1 MRPSERVSPVGGR
14 AFSPNR
20 RNDDAMRID
29 RGGALAIA
37 ALVASSWTV
46 VGGCVGDDPSV
57 AREGTLD
64 GGGGDGPATL
74 TCAPPQNSCGGKCV
88 EGNDLTSCG
97 TSCTACTAPANGLV
111 SCDGTC
117 KTSCNVG
124 FSACGKECRDLKTD
138 ANNCGRC
145 GRICGTACND
155 GQCAPTKVVDNLTDP
170 LELAVG
176 VANVFVRTGSSA
188 LVQASKAGGSSSSNV
203 FDASAW
209 EIKAGPSIDDI
220 NLYFLGTDPSAQT
233 RVFKRG
239 ISSVLGSTAVAPVAT
254 CGLGCGLAVL
264 GDTYAWFDAYDL
276 HTCKGACTT
285 VYDQPTGG
293 QLQSLA
299 LTTTYAVWTN
309 ATGNGSIFRC
319 TLPECLMSTRMTLF
333 ESGANTPS
341 LIRVHKDIVY
351 WLDNYTAGVDKA
363 RVLSCPIA
371 GCGGVPKV
379 IAKGENEMKGLAVD
393 DSGVY
398 FTVEGDTAN
407 LAGVVKVCRDL
418 GAGCGVGSE
427 ILADKQAQSGA
438 IVLDATHAYW
448 LNRGVSGGSVT

>member
-1 MRPSERVSPVGGR
+1 
-14 AFSPNR
+14 
-20 RNDDAMRID
+20 MRID
-29 RGGALAIA
+29 RGGAIAIA
-37 ALVASSWTV
+37 AMVAGSWGV
-46 VGGCVGDDPSV
+46 LGGCVGDDPTV

-64 GGGGDGPATL
+64 GGGGDGPAAL
-74 TCAPPQNSCGGKCV
+74 GCAPTQNACGGKCV
-88 EGNDLTSCG
+88 ERNDPTACG
-97 TSCTACTAPANGLV
+97 ASCTVCTAPANGLTT
-111 SCDGTC
+111 CDGTC
-117 KTSCNVG
+117 KTSCNAG
-124 FSACGKECRDLKTD
+124 FASCGAECRDLKTD

-145 GRICGTACND
+145 GRVCGTACGD
-155 GQCAPTKVVDNLTDP
+155 GRCAPTKVVDNLTDP
-170 LELAVG
+170 LDLAVG
-176 VANVFVRTGSSA
+176 VANVFVRTGSGA
-188 LVQASKAGGSSSSNV
+188 PLVQASKLGGSATNV
-203 FDASAW
+203 FDATGWTIA
-209 EIKAGPSIDDI
+209 AGPSLDDI
-220 NLYFLGTDPSAQT
+220 NLYFLGTNPAAET

-239 ISSVLGSTAVAPVAT
+239 ISSVGGSTAVAPVTT

-264 GDTYAWFDAYDL
+264 GDPVLGATYAWFDAYDL

-285 VYDQPTGG
+285 VYDEPTGG

-319 TLPECLMSTRMTLF
+319 TLPECASSTRMTLF
-333 ESGANTPS
+333 ESGTSTSPS

-351 WLDNYTAGVDKA
+351 WIDNFIAVGDKA
-363 RVLSCPIA
+363 RVLSCSIA

-418 GAGCGVGSE
+418 GAGCGVASE
-427 ILADKQAQSGA
+427 VLADKQAQSEA

-448 LNRGVSGGSVT
+448 LNKGVSGGTAGTVAPNVSRVAK